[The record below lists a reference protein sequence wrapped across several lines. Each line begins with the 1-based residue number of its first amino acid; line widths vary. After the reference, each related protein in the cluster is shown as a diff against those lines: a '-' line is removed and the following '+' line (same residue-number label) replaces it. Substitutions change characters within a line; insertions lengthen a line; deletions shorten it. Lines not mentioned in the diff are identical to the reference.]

1 MELRQIFTHAQT
13 EQTASGV
20 VVKVRKKV
28 RREIQCLNFN
38 VPTKIKRSEERSNTA
53 PGKKDV
59 KSARRRGSREQH
71 DFIRGGTLTQE
82 NISKDKRKR

>member
-59 KSARRRGSREQH
+59 NLPEGEGQGNSMTS
-71 DFIRGGTLTQE
+71 
-82 NISKDKRKR
+82 